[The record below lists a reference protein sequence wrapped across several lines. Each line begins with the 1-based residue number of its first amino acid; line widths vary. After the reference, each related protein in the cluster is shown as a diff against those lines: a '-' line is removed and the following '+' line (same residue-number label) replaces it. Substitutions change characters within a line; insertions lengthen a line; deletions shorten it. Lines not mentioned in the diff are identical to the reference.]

1 MKPTAKLE
9 NPTWQG
15 IEALSPPTLKEL
27 TSVNKHRSLEIDPS
41 GVEPLDETPDPA
53 NTLIVVLWE
62 TMKQRT
68 QLSYAEIPDQQK
80 QRS

>member
-1 MKPTAKLE
+1 MKPTATLE

-15 IEALSPPTLKEL
+15 IEALSPPTLKQL

-41 GVEPLDETPDPA
+41 RVEPLDETLDLV
-53 NTLIVVLWE
+53 NTLIAVLWE
-62 TMKQRT
+62 TMQQRT
-68 QLSYAEIPDQQK
+68 QLSYAEIPDQQQ

>member
-41 GVEPLDETPDPA
+41 RVEPLDETPDLV
-53 NTLIVVLWE
+53 NTLIAVLWE